1 MKGKEYVTAGLAAVA
16 TIHAAHSVYSSMEAR
31 DKRHAEVAAG
41 DISPEQ
47 ARKQRNKARLQD
59 AAAIGIAALGIKGAY
74 SEWQEVQEHRQELA
88 EQNKSRQERHEKRV
102 QRGVGKYA
110 GQSQSGDGRSKSEGP
125 RRRDRD
131 RDRDY

>member
-1 MKGKEYVTAGLAAVA
+1 MKGKEYITAGLAAVA

-31 DKRHAEVAAG
+31 DKRHAEVEAG

-74 SEWQEVQEHRQELA
+74 SEWQEVQENRHELA
-88 EQNKSRQERHEKRV
+88 EQNKQRQERHEKRV

-110 GQSQSGDGRSKSEGP
+110 NQRDDGRSKSEGP

-131 RDRDY
+131 RDY